1 MVPIDQ
7 SREYYRLREGHELAL
22 ALGAKTIEQR
32 QQHLR
37 AAARYGDLASN
48 HQTQQSTGTTGP

>member
-7 SREYYRLREGHELAL
+7 SLEYYRLREGHELAL
-22 ALGAKTIEQR
+22 ALGANTIEQR

-37 AAARYGDLASN
+37 AAARYGDLASVLRL
-48 HQTQQSTGTTGP
+48 QRGPGLTDR